1 MTRAWDKEN
10 IWVPDRN
17 QTHDLPNTWR
27 GFYTLSYE
35 NSWRTRSFNWVHMWQ
50 AFSILQGS
58 ALLSSSWVVISEWI
72 WQILSSVMKCERWII
87 SGTPTLVSCWIIH
100 LSCSLPSSKCTIF
113 FLIMQIILYIF
124 SYYIK
129 PYLKCYFY
137 HSCLPQYFLVCYLY
151 SLHTPFCL
159 VHLSKF
165 CCMTMTNHLLLKMK
179 FYPSDLQ
186 QICEWEP
193 GNKKQL

>member
-1 MTRAWDKEN
+1 M
-10 IWVPDRN
+10 
-17 QTHDLPNTWR
+17 
-27 GFYTLSYE
+27 
-35 NSWRTRSFNWVHMWQ
+35 
-50 AFSILQGS
+50 
-58 ALLSSSWVVISEWI
+58 
-72 WQILSSVMKCERWII
+72 
-87 SGTPTLVSCWIIH
+87 LVSCWIIH
-100 LSCSLPSSKCTIF
+100 LSCFITELKIHHLLS
-113 FLIMQIILYIF
+113 LIMQIILYIF

-137 HSCLPQYFLVCYLY
+137 HSCLPKYFLVCYLY

-193 GNKKQL
+193 GNTKTIVITQQSEIYCMIYVPWYSHFSVIFSWRLNFFDLWHYILSVLVFTLMVSALALWSWYLPQPGTLYCVFYSHCHSPPRYANG

>member
-1 MTRAWDKEN
+1 
-10 IWVPDRN
+10 
-17 QTHDLPNTWR
+17 
-27 GFYTLSYE
+27 
-35 NSWRTRSFNWVHMWQ
+35 
-50 AFSILQGS
+50 
-58 ALLSSSWVVISEWI
+58 
-72 WQILSSVMKCERWII
+72 
-87 SGTPTLVSCWIIH
+87 
-100 LSCSLPSSKCTIF
+100 
-113 FLIMQIILYIF
+113 MQIILYIF

-137 HSCLPQYFLVCYLY
+137 RSCLPQYFLVCYLY

-193 GNKKQL
+193 GNKKTIIITQQSEKYCVMYAPWYSHWHYSVIFSWRLNFFDVFTLISQIKWSWFVPQPGTLCCVFLLSVPLSTQVMVNLMLMVALRWTHITSREGGE